1 MQPRGQ
7 QCRKQTCQSVVSR
20 SWSKKEETYW
30 ETCLENMEAKVMKLE
45 IVGTCLTKHGLV
57 GDAWSAEPWT
67 FVFLK
72 DSTFDSGIF

>member
-1 MQPRGQ
+1 MQFWI
-7 QCRKQTCQSVVSR
+7 K
-20 SWSKKEETYW
+20 SWSKKKETHW
-30 ETCLENMEAKVMKLE
+30 ETCLENTVAELMGLGIA
-45 IVGTCLTKHGLV
+45 GTCLTKHGLV